1 MGFLSWFLGRRPPP
15 PPEEKGPEQPAP
27 RSVRIEWED
36 SAGSKVVHETTM
48 VMDEAGKMI
57 AIVPQRPPSELVQI
71 REKSSPYP
79 AETLSIH
86 PVDGGFKLTMDYL
99 WEGRRR
105 EKRLPVEGPAF
116 IEREG
121 LGPLPVEVLN
131 VSPGGIQIFSEVELK
146 EGISAR
152 ITGSGVERISLVR
165 YCAKVAGGYRVG
177 LQFFGDDPTDRN

>member
-1 MGFLSWFLGRRPPP
+1 
-15 PPEEKGPEQPAP
+15 
-27 RSVRIEWED
+27 
-36 SAGSKVVHETTM
+36 M

-57 AIVPQRPPSELVQI
+57 AIVPQRPPSELVQV

-79 AETLSIH
+79 VEILSTS
-86 PVDGGFKLTMDYL
+86 PVASGFELKMDYL